1 MITNVGLLE
10 AKPLVRARQLGGEIS
25 AVLLGTL
32 GPRHLDTIV
41 ATVPEA
47 LTDIDPTWTDPEAR
61 AAIAA
66 TVTTAVSRRTGIQL
80 ITPLHDP
87 AGDHRV
93 RALLWATHGAFPPQA
108 AEILVLSGLLLCTER
123 EVGAVLRVPP
133 SANLTVF
140 SKVIRRSRALGVTPG
155 DPAPECLLDRLRAA
169 SQRLLGLASR
179 VAQLADTP
187 WASSHRE
194 LIHHWLHLLLTH
206 RWATP
211 LDGIG
216 QLRQGSLG
224 ALSLLGTGSGKRR

>member
-1 MITNVGLLE
+1 MTNARLE
-10 AKPLVRARQLGGEIS
+10 EAMLFVRARQLGGEVS

-32 GPRHLDTIV
+32 GPQHLDTIV

-47 LTDIDPTWTDPEAR
+47 LTDLDPTWTDPEAR

-66 TVTTAVSRRTGIQL
+66 AVTSAVSRRTGIQL
-80 ITPLHDP
+80 ITPLDDP

-93 RALLWATHGAFPPQA
+93 RALLWATHGAFPPRA
-108 AEILVLSGLLLCTER
+108 AEIIVLSGLLLCSQG
-123 EVGAVLRVPP
+123 EVGAVLREPP
-133 SANLTVF
+133 SANITVF
-140 SKVIRRSRALGVTPG
+140 SQVIRRSRALGVAPG

-169 SQRLLGLASR
+169 SQRLVGLASR
-179 VAQLADTP
+179 VAQLTDTR
-187 WASSHRE
+187 WAANHRE

-224 ALSLLGTGSGKRR
+224 ALSLLGAGSGKRR